1 MAGMQNQFAFFKAW
15 MKLQDEVANIE
26 HVYVLEPDHTI
37 EQWPGSESHSIPTL
51 FLSVDLHMRL
61 KTGPDQYL
69 DLQPREAVAI
79 RAGAVHEHLKSRH
92 LGMYYTQGF
101 LETYSDIRLVDQ
113 EQTFKG
119 SVDRDPLWDKFHALM
134 DEVEDEQRC
143 IALADF
149 LHCVDIESMST
160 ERVDHPGALR
170 MHEFIRRNAH
180 LDISI
185 QDIIDASG
193 LADAQAFAVYK
204 KAFELT
210 PLHHLLKRR
219 VHMAMAYLRSGMDRA
234 SVVEQSGFQSSR
246 QMNRAFHRFAGM
258 SPRDWLRSVKN
269 A

>member
-1 MAGMQNQFAFFKAW
+1 MAEKQNQFAFFKAW
-15 MKLQDEVANIE
+15 MKLQQEAANLE
-26 HVYVLEPDHTI
+26 HVYVLEPDLNI
-37 EQWPGSESHSIPTL
+37 VEWPGSESHSIPTL
-51 FLSVDLHMRL
+51 LLSVDMHVRL

-79 RAGAVHEHLKSRH
+79 RAGAVHEHVQSRH
-92 LGMYYTQGF
+92 LGMYFTQGF
-101 LETYSDIRLVDQ
+101 LETYSDIRLVDY
-113 EQTFKG
+113 ERTFRG
-119 SVDRDPLWDKFHALM
+119 AVDRDPLWDKFHLLM
-134 DEVEDEQRC
+134 DEDDDEKRC

-149 LHCVDIESMST
+149 LDSVNVESMSSA
-160 ERVDHPGALR
+160 RVDHPGALR

-219 VHMAMAYLRSGMDRA
+219 VHMAMAYLRSGMDRG
-234 SVVEQSGFQSSR
+234 SVVEKSGFQSSR

-258 SPRDWLRSVKN
+258 SPRDWLRSVKK
-269 A
+269 